1 MKCGGCSASVK
12 RILEGQPGVQAAAV
26 NLLTESAVVRVPST
40 VDLELFGP
48 QAAQALTQKVGSR
61 DRVDLVQS
69 AACLGPVLLA

>member
-1 MKCGGCSASVK
+1 MRCGGCSASVK

-61 DRVDLVQS
+61 GRDHPVQQLP
-69 AACLGPVLLA
+69 AWGQPVA